1 MSKFKVAPAKS
12 PTRAR
17 FLGKKQPLL
26 LLLLPVRSLSTEFGR
41 ERVTT
46 AELMKTDAF
55 LALSSAGLCI
65 IEHNARVMNGI
76 KTL

>member
-26 LLLLPVRSLSTEFGR
+26 LLLPVRSLSTELGR
-41 ERVTT
+41 ERVAT
-46 AELMKTDAF
+46 AELMKTDAL
-55 LALSSAGLCI
+55 LALSSAGLWI
-65 IEHNARVMNGI
+65 IEHNAQVMNGI